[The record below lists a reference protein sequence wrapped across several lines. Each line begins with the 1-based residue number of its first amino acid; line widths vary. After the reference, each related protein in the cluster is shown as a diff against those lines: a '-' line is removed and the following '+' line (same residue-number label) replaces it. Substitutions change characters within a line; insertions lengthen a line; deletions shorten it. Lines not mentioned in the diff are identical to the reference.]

1 MNMPSTKPTTAQTRA
16 RNAEILGQVRGSKT
30 KVAKTV
36 EQTRED
42 PSAFERA
49 YARYQDAQAEVLAFF
64 NAPGWK
70 RTLCAVVS
78 GLAIAIGA
86 SYIGSTIVEWMLV
99 GAVALNSSMFLAVIS
114 AILATLLTAYYGGK
128 LAGRVAGAVLTGEAD
143 ERAIAAYDA
152 VRGFF
157 SSIRARFAHA

>member
-1 MNMPSTKPTTAQTRA
+1 MTARTTTAQTRA
-16 RNAEILGQVRGSKT
+16 RNAEILGKVRADKT

-36 EQTRED
+36 EATRDD

-49 YARYQDAQAEVLAFF
+49 YARYQEAQDEVMKFF

-70 RTLCAVVS
+70 RTLCAIVS
-78 GLAIAIGA
+78 GLAIAVGT
-86 SYIGSTIVEWMLV
+86 SYIGGTLVEWMLV
-99 GAVALNSSMFLAVIS
+99 GAVAMNSSMFIATIS
-114 AILATLLTAYYGGK
+114 AILGVLLTMYYGGK

-143 ERAIAAYDA
+143 ERALAAYDA

-157 SSIRARFAHA
+157 KNIAGRFTHA